1 MTACHPLKELA
12 MKSKKSKTLSTPAD
26 SGSAAKSKQPK
37 KKAVAPTVRPY
48 SPLLVKP
55 FRDE

>member
-1 MTACHPLKELA
+1 

-26 SGSAAKSKQPK
+26 SAAKSKQPK